1 VTTALL
7 DRVRAYRREHAA
19 RVLSEFAALLALDN
33 VTGDEVALLHNA
45 EAIAE
50 AFTARGGRM
59 EIVAR
64 QGVAP
69 VVVGRLGGDPA
80 RPTLGVYVHYDGQP
94 VGTGEWRTPPFKP
107 TLCTPDGR
115 AVPFPANGDPVDDDW
130 RIHARGAADDK
141 APFAALLT
149 ALDALRDAGVDLGV
163 NLVFCFEG
171 EEESGSP
178 HLRSYLKALLDRL
191 RADAWLLCDGP
202 VHHSG
207 APQIVLGVRGF
218 VGFDL
223 TVYGPLAE
231 VHSGH
236 YGNWVPN
243 PALDLVRLLATCKD
257 DEGKVTI
264 DGFYDSARPVTAA
277 DQAAL
282 RALPAVEQGLL
293 DRLGLAEAEVQGGR
307 FVDQML
313 RPSFNLRGL
322 SAADVGERARNVVP
336 AQATASVDIRLAAGD
351 DPGRMLELVREHVAG
366 QGFHVLDR
374 EPIDR
379 ERRDHRRLARLE
391 PTAGYPGMRVPADL
405 PIVGW
410 LARAATIAAGREAI
424 IMPTLGG
431 SLPLHDLAD
440 VLAVPT
446 VILPIANPDNN
457 QHAANENLRIG
468 QLWYGV
474 DLWALLLTQPATFAG

>member
-1 VTTALL
+1 MTTALL
-7 DRVRAYRREHAA
+7 DRVRVYRREHAA
-19 RVLSEFAALLALDN
+19 RVLSEFAALLALEN
-33 VTGDEVALLHNA
+33 VTGDEVALRYNA

-50 AFTARGGRM
+50 AFTARGARM
-59 EIVAR
+59 EIVGMH
-64 QGVAP
+64 GVAP
-69 VVVGRLGGDPA
+69 VVVGRLGDNESL
-80 RPTLGVYVHYDGQP
+80 PTLGVYIHYDGQP
-94 VGTGEWRTPPFKP
+94 VGTADWRTPPFKP
-107 TLCTPDGR
+107 TLCTPEGH
-115 AVPFPANGDPVDDDW
+115 AIPFPVKGDPIDDDW
-130 RIHARGAADDK
+130 RIYARGAADDK

-149 ALDALRDAGVDLGV
+149 ALDALRDAGADLGV

-178 HLRSYLKALLDRL
+178 HLRSYLAELRDRL

-202 VHHSG
+202 VHHCG

-218 VGFDL
+218 TGFDL

-231 VHSGH
+231 LHSGH
-236 YGNWVPN
+236 YGNWAPN

-257 DEGKVTI
+257 DAGNVTI

-282 RALPAVEQGLL
+282 RALPDVEQGLL
-293 DRLGLAEAEVQGGR
+293 DRLGLAEAERPGGR
-307 FVDQML
+307 LVDQML

-322 SAADVGERARNVVP
+322 SAADVGTRARNVVP
-336 AQATASVDIRLAAGD
+336 AHATASVDIRLAAGD
-351 DPGRMLELVREHVAG
+351 DPGRMLELVRLHVAR

-374 EPIDR
+374 EPLEQ

-410 LARAATIAAGREAI
+410 LARAATIAADREAI
-424 IMPTLGG
+424 VMPTLGG

-474 DLWALLLTQPATFAG
+474 DLWALLLTQTPSFAD